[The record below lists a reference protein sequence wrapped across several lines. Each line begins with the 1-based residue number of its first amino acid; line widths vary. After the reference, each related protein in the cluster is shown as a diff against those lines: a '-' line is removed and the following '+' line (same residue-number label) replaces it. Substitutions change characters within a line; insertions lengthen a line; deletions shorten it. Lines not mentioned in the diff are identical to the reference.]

1 MHSGSGVKEEKQE
14 KKSQTIRLF
23 LRFQSI
29 QAFCCEP
36 FSLLGVL
43 MVICHGGRVC
53 KYLLFH
59 LYVANLL
66 EVVSTRNRGVVLPWL
81 RKSHLI
87 VFAEKVNCC

>member
-1 MHSGSGVKEEKQE
+1 
-14 KKSQTIRLF
+14 
-23 LRFQSI
+23 
-29 QAFCCEP
+29 
-36 FSLLGVL
+36 